1 MEWFE
6 DREFWVELYPFLFP
20 EERLKGAAEE
30 VARVLTLVGK
40 PVRSALDLCCGP
52 GRHALALAKR
62 GIRVTGVDKT
72 SYYLEIAEEKAAA
85 EGLQIEWVRDDM
97 RTFVR
102 PGAFELALL
111 LFTSFGYFESE
122 EENLQVLRNIHESL
136 GPGGTLVMD
145 LPGKEWIA
153 RNLNPTDSHTLPDGS
168 ILVERHRVT
177 GGWQRIENEWIL
189 IREGKARTFN
199 LSTTVYS
206 GTELRDRLEQAG
218 FDQVRLLGD
227 LEGTEYG
234 YGSER
239 LVGVAVK

>member
-1 MEWFE
+1 MDWHE
-6 DREFWVELYPFLFP
+6 DRDFWVELYSFLFP
-20 EERLKGAAEE
+20 EERLKAAGEE
-30 VARVLTLVGK
+30 VARILTLVGK

-72 SYYLEIAEEKAAA
+72 SYYLEIAEKKAAA

-102 PGAFELALL
+102 SGAYELALL
-111 LFTSFGYFESE
+111 MFTSFGYFESE

-136 GPGGTLVMD
+136 APGGALIMD
-145 LPGKEWIA
+145 LTSKEWIA
-153 RNLNPTDSHTLPDGS
+153 GNFTPTNSHALSDGS
-168 ILVERHRVT
+168 ILVERHRIT
-177 GGWQRIENEWIL
+177 DGWQRIENEWIL
-189 IREGKARTFN
+189 VKNGKARTFK
-199 LSTTVYS
+199 LRHTIYS
-206 GTELRDRLEQAG
+206 GTELRDRLVQAG
-218 FDQVRLLGD
+218 FGDVRLLGD